1 MRNPFKK
8 KPVPKTFEQEVKES
22 AERAVKK
29 ISDFTDTLK
38 KMKDQ
43 ERTSKQIK
51 EAFENLDN
59 AKLETQFLK
68 PITFNEEVNPEE
80 FQKLKD
86 A

>member
-1 MRNPFKK
+1 MKGNTIMRNPFKK

-43 ERTSKQIK
+43 ERTSKQI
-51 EAFENLDN
+51 
-59 AKLETQFLK
+59 
-68 PITFNEEVNPEE
+68 
-80 FQKLKD
+80 
-86 A
+86 

>member
-1 MRNPFKK
+1 MKNKKLIAIMRNPFKK

-43 ERTSKQIK
+43 ERTSKTNRK
-51 EAFENLDN
+51 G
-59 AKLETQFLK
+59 KK
-68 PITFNEEVNPEE
+68 
-80 FQKLKD
+80 
-86 A
+86 

>member
-1 MRNPFKK
+1 MKGNTIMRNPFKK

-51 EAFENLDN
+51 KRKYKND
-59 AKLETQFLK
+59 
-68 PITFNEEVNPEE
+68 
-80 FQKLKD
+80 
-86 A
+86 

>member
-51 EAFENLDN
+51 KRKYKND
-59 AKLETQFLK
+59 
-68 PITFNEEVNPEE
+68 
-80 FQKLKD
+80 
-86 A
+86 